1 MPAKI
6 NMSLSN
12 GNAIPQFIRSQI
24 NVANLAN
31 APSGP
36 GSTAIASRTAP
47 SSLKAPILA
56 RVHNVRPGCG
66 SCGRH

>member
-1 MPAKI
+1 MPQKL
-6 NMSLSN
+6 NMFISN
-12 GNAIPQFIRSQI
+12 GNPPPMIQRQLI
-24 NVANLAN
+24 NAASLGV
-31 APSGP
+31 APSNISSMP
-36 GSTAIASRTAP
+36 APKAP